1 MKSLS
6 GIALAA
12 CLLPTAVGASPGVD
26 VYRELIR
33 YQTNEAGASQAFAQ
47 NTRQFL
53 TQFLQDPGSP
63 YSELIDT
70 PFVTNELWWP
80 DFVDSLPLVAPD
92 PYDAALK
99 ALQRQSGL
107 TKARPGIDVDVDEA
121 SVSAFRGV
129 KVASNAAKAG
139 VDPDIFWQA
148 WDMNDAKTTV
158 AAGYAVALQMLRDQ
172 IRTNRPADY
181 GRMAIKPDV
190 LSRYMAQRDPDLVS
204 EYDQRYLA
212 DLLRY
217 DLSRPGTPADRHGGT
232 SLPAAYRVARTAAA
246 YFDSRYDLGYCEN
259 NDFRAALPGDGSGPE
274 GAQPLCFVEANDRA
288 VQSWYRRQLRI
299 DAQRVSNDVN
309 HGSGFSHLLHWVS
322 TVLVLIDFAAFV
334 EVVDAVVADDLA
346 AEGAISE
353 ADAEYAADRAH
364 RLTCRIRQ

>member
-33 YQTNEAGASQAFAQ
+33 YQTNEAGASHPFAQ
-47 NTRQFL
+47 DTQQFL
-53 TQFLQDPGSP
+53 TRFLQDPASP
-63 YSELIDT
+63 YSELIVL

-80 DFVDSLPLVAPD
+80 DFVDSLPITEPD
-92 PYDAALK
+92 TYDAALK
-99 ALQRQSGL
+99 ALQHQSGL
-107 TKARPGIDVDVDEA
+107 TKARPGIDVAVDDA
-121 SVSAFRGV
+121 SVNAFRGV
-129 KVASNAAKAG
+129 KVAANAAKAG

-158 AAGYAVALQMLRDQ
+158 AAGYAVALQILRDQ
-172 IRTNRPADY
+172 IRTNDVSGY
-181 GRMAIKPDV
+181 ERMAIKPDV
-190 LSRYMAQRDPDLVS
+190 LSRYMAQRDPDQVS

-217 DLSRPGTPADRHGGT
+217 DLIRPGIPSDRHGGT

-246 YFDSRYDLGYCEN
+246 YFDSRYDFGYCEK
-259 NDFRAALPGDGSGPE
+259 NDFRAAPPGDDPPSGIP
-274 GAQPLCFVEANDRA
+274 QPLCLVEATDRA
-288 VQSWYRRQLRI
+288 VQSWYRRQLRV
-299 DAQRVSNDVN
+299 DAERISNEVD
-309 HGSGFSHLLHWVS
+309 HGGGFSHLLHWVS

-334 EVVDAVVADDLA
+334 EVVDTLVADDLA

-353 ADAEYAADRAH
+353 ADADYAADRAH